1 MSPKTKE
8 QYEVIREASARKIL
22 MAALELFGTKGY
34 DATSVSELASKA
46 KVSKG
51 LIYNYF
57 QSKEHILQQLFA
69 YLNSQEQ
76 DMLHRVEDD
85 DPKKML
91 ENILRYLFVELRN
104 NAELWKFVTS
114 LALQVGKFDFIHDP
128 LVIKLNSYYILFE
141 NLLTK
146 VGIKNPDKEAKV
158 IGALLDGIGFQSL
171 VLGKDYPLD
180 EIEEYLVQKYCRNAT

>member
-1 MSPKTKE
+1 
-8 QYEVIREASARKIL
+8 

-34 DATSVSELASKA
+34 DATSVSEVASKA
-46 KVSKG
+46 EVSKG

-57 QSKEHILQQLFA
+57 QSKEHILQQLFT

-76 DMLHRVEDD
+76 DVLRQVEDD

-91 ENILRYLFVELRN
+91 ENILRYVFAELRN
-104 NAELWKFVTS
+104 NSDLWKLITS
-114 LALQVGKFDFIHDP
+114 LALQVGKFDFLHQP
-128 LVIKLNSYYILFE
+128 LVNKLNSYYTLFE
-141 NLLTK
+141 SLLTQT
-146 VGIKNPDKEAKV
+146 GIKNPDKEAKV